1 MFRAQDDGDG
11 FVTILPPAPPPPV
24 LAPAPLPPFVLPRP
38 PDDRPPVSAPPVEPS
53 PVQAPVASPVAM
65 PAEARNAN
73 GETLA
78 QAEAAVL
85 AEVKAGALG
94 ADALARHPLPPGTS
108 SAEALRFLA
117 SLPQTTYTTGQPGGT
132 VTGPPIDTTNPP
144 ADPSVDLS
152 GGGGDRELESAYK
165 PPGVAAQWRNLV
177 DVWKDGIPAQ
187 HAKVKHLGDSLL
199 EVFK

>member
-1 MFRAQDDGDG
+1 MAFVTEDDGG
-11 FVTILPPAPPPPV
+11 NVVRILPPAPPPPV
-24 LAPAPLPPFVLPRP
+24 LAPAPPPPAPVTSSP
-38 PDDRPPVSAPPVEPS
+38 PANVT
-53 PVQAPVASPVAM
+53 VQAV
-65 PAEARNAN
+65 NAN

-85 AEVKAGALG
+85 AEVAAGALG

-108 SAEALRFLA
+108 TAEALRFLG
-117 SLPQTTYTTGQPGGT
+117 SLPQTTYNLGEPGGT
-132 VTGPPIDTTNPP
+132 VTGPPIDTLNAP

-152 GGGGDRELESAYK
+152 GAGGDRGLESAYK
-165 PPGVAAQWRNLV
+165 PPGVAAQWRNFV

>member
-1 MFRAQDDGDG
+1 MAFVTEDDGG
-11 FVTILPPAPPPPV
+11 NVVRILPPAPPPP
-24 LAPAPLPPFVLPRP
+24 AIPPAPPPP
-38 PDDRPPVSAPPVEPS
+38 
-53 PVQAPVASPVAM
+53 APVPASQSV
-65 PAEARNAN
+65 NGN

-85 AEVKAGALG
+85 AEVAAGALG

-117 SLPQTTYTTGQPGGT
+117 SLPQTTYVLGQPGGT
-132 VTGPPIDTTNPP
+132 VTGPPIDTLNPP

-152 GGGGDRELESAYK
+152 GGGGERDVESAYK
-165 PPGVAAQWRNLV
+165 PPGVAAQWRNFV

>member
-1 MFRAQDDGDG
+1 MAFVTEDDGG
-11 FVTILPPAPPPPV
+11 NVVRILPPAPPPPV
-24 LAPAPLPPFVLPRP
+24 LAPAPPPPAP
-38 PDDRPPVSAPPVEPS
+38 APGAPPANVTAQ
-53 PVQAPVASPVAM
+53 PVNVH
-65 PAEARNAN
+65 

-85 AEVKAGALG
+85 AEVAAGALG

-108 SAEALRFLA
+108 SEEALRFLA
-117 SLPQTTYTTGQPGGT
+117 SLPQTTYDLGQPGGT
-132 VTGPPIDTTNPP
+132 VTGPPIDTQNPA
-144 ADPSVDLS
+144 ADPSVDLTGA
-152 GGGGDRELESAYK
+152 GGERDLESAYK
-165 PPGVAAQWRNLV
+165 PPGVAAQWRNFV